1 MTHRFDVVRVLRAIL
16 ATKWRLAAGVAFL
29 MTGVVGVV
37 GPAGASPALPLV
49 PGLPGVP
56 LPGLP
61 DVPGLPS
68 SSGPSAPNG
77 LEVSGLPGLGGGVL
91 DSAFGGLAGEGAAA
105 VFDGLARWVAQGTSS
120 LLGPVVEA
128 IDHVTKPDL
137 RAAWFDGQY
146 RRMGVVAGY
155 LVLPLLVA
163 AAITAIVR
171 QDPRGLLRAIG
182 VQLPAAV
189 IGMAVAVQLINLAL
203 AATDGL
209 CAVVSAGTGSDTKA
223 LFDHLHR
230 SLDVASPGAGSFAV
244 MIVSIVVAIGALL
257 LALELIVRTAA
268 VYVAVLFL
276 PVAFA
281 GLVWPSTARW
291 GRRLAET
298 LTVLILSKFV
308 VVAVVAMA
316 VAALGAGIAGEG
328 LSGLLTGASL
338 LLLAGGAPFAL
349 LRMVPI
355 VEAGMIGHLEGVSR
369 KGLPAVPGTSDAI
382 RPLLSRAGGGAPSG
396 DGAERPSGAGI
407 PTASPNRPIGSDGT
421 QGSGSVPGPGGS
433 PPGGGLDLSTG
444 PSTATRTP
452 VSTDAPETA
461 PIGGAT
467 AASIAGATAAL
478 ATAPIGGATASVGGA
493 MSGPTLPV
501 TAPADR
507 PLAGRGPGLP

>member
-1 MTHRFDVVRVLRAIL
+1 M
-16 ATKWRLAAGVAFL
+16 GVACLF
-29 MTGVVGVV
+29 VGLV
-37 GPAGASPALPLV
+37 GFVEPAGASPALPLV
-49 PGLPGVP
+49 PGLPGIP

-61 DVPGLPS
+61 DLPGLPS
-68 SSGPSAPNG
+68 AAGPSSPSSSPAGGVEIP
-77 LEVSGLPGLGGGVL
+77 GLPGVGGGVL
-91 DSAFGGLAGEGAAA
+91 DSAFGGLAGAGAAA
-105 VFDGLARWVAQGTSS
+105 VFGGLAQWVAEGTSS

-146 RRMGVVAGY
+146 RRMGLVAGY

-171 QDPRGLLRAIG
+171 QDLRGLLRAVG
-182 VQLPAAV
+182 VQLPVAV
-189 IGMAVAVQLINLAL
+189 IGMAAAVQIINLAL

-209 CAVVSAGTGSDTKA
+209 CAVVSGGTGADTRA
-223 LFDHLHR
+223 LFDNLHR
-230 SLDVASPGAGSFAV
+230 GLDVASPGAGSFAV

-291 GRRLAET
+291 ARRLAET

-338 LLLAGGAPFAL
+338 LLLAAAAPFAL

-355 VEAGMIGHLEGVSR
+355 VEAGMIGHLEGVGR
-369 KGLPAVPGTSDAI
+369 KGLPAMPSSSDAI
-382 RPLLSRAGGGAPSG
+382 RPLLARAGARPPSG
-396 DGAERPSGAGI
+396 GPAQGPSGADI
-407 PTASPNRPIGSDGT
+407 PTASANRSILPDGT
-421 QGSGSVPGPGGS
+421 QGSGGVTRPPGA
-433 PPGGGLDLSTG
+433 PPGGGADLPVAAPVRGAGASVSG
-444 PSTATRTP
+444 AP
-452 VSTDAPETA
+452 VSGAPVSGA
-461 PIGGAT
+461 PVSGAPVSGAGAVATGAAAT
-467 AASIAGATAAL
+467 AA
-478 ATAPIGGATASVGGA
+478 GGRASRV
-493 MSGPTLPV
+493 
-501 TAPADR
+501 
-507 PLAGRGPGLP
+507 

>member
-1 MTHRFDVVRVLRAIL
+1 M
-16 ATKWRLAAGVAFL
+16 GVACFV
-29 MTGVVGVV
+29 TGLLGFSA
-37 GPAGASPALPLV
+37 PAGAAPALPLV
-49 PGLPGVP
+49 PGLPGIP

-68 SSGPSAPNG
+68 STGSSSPGG
-77 LEVSGLPGLGGGVL
+77 LEVPGLPGVGSGIL

-120 LLGPVVEA
+120 LLGPVVGA

-146 RRMGVVAGY
+146 RRMGLVAGY

-163 AAITAIVR
+163 TAITAIVR
-171 QDPRGLLRAIG
+171 QDPRSLLRAVG

-189 IGMAVAVQLINLAL
+189 IGMAVAVQIINLAL

-209 CAVVSAGTGSDTKA
+209 CEVVSGGTGADTKA

-230 SLDVASPGAGSFAV
+230 GLDVASPGAGSFAV
-244 MIVSIVVAIGALL
+244 MIVSIVVALGALL

-338 LLLAGGAPFAL
+338 LLLAAGAPFAL

-369 KGLPAVPGTSDAI
+369 KGLPAMPGTSDAI
-382 RPLLSRAGGGAPSG
+382 RPLLARAGGGAPSG
-396 DGAERPSGAGI
+396 DGAPRPSGAGI
-407 PTASPNRPIGSDGT
+407 PTASPDRSIAADGT
-421 QGSGSVPGPGGS
+421 QGSASTAQPFGS
-433 PPGGGLDLSTG
+433 PPGGFIDR
-444 PSTATRTP
+444 A
-452 VSTDAPETA
+452 
-461 PIGGAT
+461 GGSQ
-467 AASIAGATAAL
+467 AA
-478 ATAPIGGATASVGGA
+478 
-493 MSGPTLPV
+493 
-501 TAPADR
+501 APANAAPGPAPAVIAPGAG
-507 PLAGRGPGLP
+507 PLAGRGPGLR